1 MRGSVVHICTIGLV
15 PKLFLIEHLRGM
27 IKEGL
32 SVVLICC
39 DDDEAQ
45 DVVRATGVRFIPV
58 TIRQEAAPLS
68 GIVNLVRLWWV
79 LWRLRPEIVDA
90 HGSKAG
96 LVGILASWLARIEI
110 RIYHNHGLA
119 MLSSKGIKRA
129 FFRVVEK
136 ISCRLA
142 THVIFVSGSNM
153 TDAVEAGVCRVDKAT
168 LLGPGTIAGIDINKF
183 DPERNAARGA
193 DLRNRAGIPE
203 NAWLCGFVG
212 RIVPHKGVE
221 TILEAWK
228 LLPSE
233 IRARAYLCM
242 FGALGTR
249 PMYALVERAVAQPD
263 LHIRYMGFSEDLPAW
278 YSTMTLLVQP
288 SWHEGWG
295 YNVLEAACSGVPTVG
310 TRISATIDAVVDGET
325 GVLVPVKDP
334 KAMADAIAVLLTDS
348 DLRRRYGR
356 SARLRTLAEFSQDK
370 ICALLLDEYRRLLN
384 EPGKKR
390 EAVPEIR

>member
-1 MRGSVVHICTIGLV
+1 MRGCVVHICTIGLV
-15 PKLFLIEHLRGM
+15 PKLFLVEHFRGM
-27 IKEGL
+27 INEGL

-39 DDDEAQ
+39 DDDEAR

-58 TIRQEAAPLS
+58 TIKQNAAPIS
-68 GIVNLVRLWWV
+68 GLINMARLWWV
-79 LWRLRPEIVDA
+79 LWRLRPEIVDS

-96 LVGILASWLARIEI
+96 LVGILVSWLARIQI

-119 MLSSKGIKRA
+119 MLSSRGLKRA
-129 FFRVVEK
+129 LFRIVER
-136 ISCRLA
+136 ISCGLA
-142 THVIFVSGSNM
+142 TRVIFVSTSNM
-153 TDAVEAGVCRVDKAT
+153 KDAVAARVCRANKAT
-168 LLGPGTIAGIDINKF
+168 VLGPGTIAGIDTNKF
-183 DPERNAARGA
+183 DPTRNAARGA
-193 DLRNRAGIPE
+193 DLRRRAGIPE

-221 TILEAWK
+221 TILAAWER
-228 LLPSE
+228 LPPD

-263 LHIRYMGFSEDLPAW
+263 LHIRYMGFCEDLPAW
-278 YSTMTLLVQP
+278 YSIMTLLIQP

-310 TRISATIDAVVDGET
+310 TRISATVDAVVEGET

-334 KAMADAIAVLLTDS
+334 KAMADAVAKLLSDN
-348 DLRRRYGR
+348 DLRQGYGR
-356 SARLRTLAEFSQDK
+356 SARLRALAEFSQDK
-370 ICALLLDEYRRLLN
+370 ICPLLLDEYRRLLD
-384 EPGKKR
+384 ELGRKR
-390 EAVPEIR
+390 EAVPDIR